1 MSQLKQP
8 VKNKG
13 ANNMTHAERNK
24 TIWKIVIFSVLV
36 TALAFISPLL
46 GGSPSSPGLGFIMWG
61 TAPLLVA
68 VLMRLVTRDWSDAG
82 LWPALRKNAK
92 WYLFIIL
99 ACPVIVVLTLLFG
112 AAVSASTLSE
122 FSMASYLQMVL
133 PGLAMFFIFAIFEE
147 FGWRGYLVP
156 KLDAIGINSFIGAA
170 IIAVVWATWHLP
182 YMRELTWT
190 YNTSQ
195 DLVTFIPRFYLMM
208 FAYSI
213 LYYEIR
219 LITGS
224 IWPAVLLHALTNAI
238 QHPLDAEFM
247 TITTGQEYLVSFSG
261 LFMMVLV
268 GLLGIALN
276 RWRMRKT
283 EPSESFA

>member
-1 MSQLKQP
+1 MNHS
-8 VKNKG
+8 
-13 ANNMTHAERNK
+13 ERNK
-24 TIWKIVIFSVLV
+24 TIWKIIIFSFLV

-46 GGSPSSPGLGFIMWG
+46 GGSPSSPGLGFILWG

-68 VLMRLVTRDWSDAG
+68 VLMRVVTRDWSDAG
-82 LWPALRKNAK
+82 LWPALRRNAK
-92 WYLFIIL
+92 WYLFIVL
-99 ACPVIVVLTLLFG
+99 ACPAIMVLTLLFG
-112 AAVSASTLSE
+112 ATISASSLTE
-122 FSMASYLQMVL
+122 FSMAPYLQIVL
-133 PGLAMFFIFAIFEE
+133 PGLAIFFIFAIFEE

-156 KLDAIGINSFIGAA
+156 KLDAIGINSFLGAA

-182 YMRELTWT
+182 YMSDLTWT

-195 DLVTFIPRFYLMM
+195 DLLTFIPRFYLMM

-224 IWPAVLLHALTNAI
+224 IWPCVLLHSLTNAI

-247 TITTGQEYLVSFSG
+247 TIAAGQEYLVSFSG
-261 LFMMVLV
+261 LFVMLLV
-268 GLLGIALN
+268 GLLGIALHY
-276 RWRMRKT
+276 WRTRKT
-283 EPSESFA
+283 NSSEMIASVK